1 MENKKGYAII
11 AIVAIICAIV
21 LVVFYPREKVYD
33 QPLSINNTMPDE
45 PVNEKNLGEVKV
57 TGYHLVTYAQ
67 SANSNS
73 LIQSLTVNAATNS
86 KIRFAIGTI
95 DSNSVPQERTSFE
108 VECTKGENTIDLSKQ
123 RHFLKQ
129 GEYLFMDISGQDTLY
144 TQKETTSKI
153 YVQSENNKV
162 SGKMIM
168 TESNY
173 ILPFKYTLSKIENFN
188 TLVIGNEIT
197 TQNDGKGLNA
207 TEENLDYYHITK
219 TRLENTFDKVKMN
232 AINATTWEK
241 GEENRT
247 RKVWLVDFLKKD
259 MLTNLDLVIFQ
270 LGDHYT
276 GENNLENDMKDLV
289 EHIRQYSPNAQ
300 MLWLGVWG
308 QNETMQNRLPG
319 ICERLHL
326 EYINIRD
333 LNVPDYQS
341 LVTENVDGIAK
352 EVYYPNNEAMQ
363 IISNRIVEVLGYTQ
377 EIQ

>member
-21 LVVFYPREKVYD
+21 LVIFYPREKVYEEA
-33 QPLSINNTMPDE
+33 LSANNTIPDE
-45 PVNEKNLGEVKV
+45 KVEPQDLEEVKV
-57 TGYHLVTYAQ
+57 AGYHLVTYAQ

-73 LIQSLTVNAATNS
+73 LIQSLTVKAVNEG
-86 KIRFAIGTI
+86 KIRFVIGTI
-95 DSNSVPQERTSFE
+95 DSKSIPQERTSFE
-108 VECTKGENTIDLSKQ
+108 IECTEGENTIDLSKQ
-123 RHFLKQ
+123 RHLLKQ

-144 TQKETTSKI
+144 TKQGNDSKT

-173 ILPFKYTLSKIENFN
+173 ILPFQYTLSKIENFN
-188 TLVIGNEIT
+188 SLVIGNEIT
-197 TQNDGKGLNA
+197 TQNGGKGLNA

-219 TRLENTFDKVKMN
+219 TRLENTFDKVKIN
-232 AINATTWEK
+232 AVNATTWEK

-247 RKVWLVDFLKKD
+247 RKDWLADFLKKD

-270 LGDHYT
+270 LGDHYA
-276 GENNLENDMKDLV
+276 GENLENDMKDLV

-308 QNETMQNRLPG
+308 QNETMQSRLPG

-341 LVTENVDGIAK
+341 LVTENVDGITK

-363 IISNRIVEVLGYTQ
+363 IISNRIVEVLEYTQ

>member
-21 LVVFYPREKVYD
+21 LIIFYPKEKVYEEG
-33 QPLSINNTMPDE
+33 LITNNTTPDE
-45 PVNEKNLGEVKV
+45 PSNQQDLEEVNVM
-57 TGYHLVTYAQ
+57 GYHLVTYAQ

-73 LIQSLTVNAATNS
+73 FIQSLTIQAS
-86 KIRFAIGTI
+86 QKGKIRFAIGTI
-95 DSNSVPQERTSFE
+95 DSKSIPQERTSFE
-108 VECTKGENTIDLSKQ
+108 IECTEGENTIDLSQ
-123 RHFLKQ
+123 ERHLLKQ

-144 TQKETTSKI
+144 TKKGNDSRT
-153 YVQSENNKV
+153 YVQNENNKV

-173 ILPFKYTLSKIENFN
+173 ILPFKYTLSKVENFN
-188 TLVIGNEIT
+188 SLVIGNEIT
-197 TQNDGKGLNA
+197 IQNGGKGFNA
-207 TEENLDYYHITK
+207 TEENFDYYHITK

-232 AINATTWEK
+232 AVNAVTWEK
-241 GEENRT
+241 GEEKRT
-247 RKVWLVDFLKKD
+247 RKVWLADFLKKD

-289 EHIRQYSPNAQ
+289 EHIRQYSPNAE
-300 MLWLGVWG
+300 MIWLGIWG
-308 QNETMQNRLPG
+308 QNETIQNRLPA
-319 ICERLHL
+319 ICERLNL

-352 EVYYPNNEAMQ
+352 EVYYPNNEGMQ
-363 IISNRIVEVLGYTQ
+363 IISNRIVEILGYTH
-377 EIQ
+377 EIK

>member
-21 LVVFYPREKVYD
+21 LIIFYPKEKIYEEG
-33 QPLSINNTMPDE
+33 LITNNTTPDE
-45 PVNEKNLGEVKV
+45 PSNQQDLEEVKV

-73 LIQSLTVNAATNS
+73 FIQSLTVNAVTNS
-86 KIRFAIGTI
+86 KIRFTIGTI
-95 DSNSVPQERTSFE
+95 DSNSIPQGRTSFE
-108 VECTKGENTIDLSKQ
+108 IECTKGENTIDLSKQ
-123 RHFLKQ
+123 RYLLKQ

-144 TQKETTSKI
+144 TKKGNDSRI

-173 ILPFKYTLSKIENFN
+173 ILPFKYTLSKVENFN
-188 TLVIGNEIT
+188 ILVIGNEIT
-197 TQNDGKGLNA
+197 TQDGEKGLNA
-207 TEENLDYYHITK
+207 NEEKLDYYHITK
-219 TRLENTFDKVKMN
+219 NRLENAFDKVKIS
-232 AINATTWEK
+232 AVNATAWEK

-247 RKVWLVDFLKKD
+247 RKVWLEDFLKKD
-259 MLTNLDLVIFQ
+259 NLTNLDLVIFQ

-276 GENNLENDMKDLV
+276 DENNLENDMKDLV
-289 EHIRQYSPNAQ
+289 EHIRQYSPNAE

-308 QNETMQNRLPG
+308 QNETIQNRLPA

-352 EVYYPNNEAMQ
+352 EVYYPNNEGMQ
-363 IISNRIVEVLGYTQ
+363 IISNRIVEVLEYT
-377 EIQ
+377 